1 MVDVYKHTQYCN
13 ASGRGYLMPTYN
25 EAVARERADGNR
37 SDWVAQLLRL
47 AREARGDDQFSEQQ
61 SFIFQR
67 FSANPLVRGFQ
78 QTVLYAL
85 RPFEMLANAMIA
97 LPQAPVPLPF
107 PIPAFLATLSA
118 QWGLQLNATI
128 GKVVSF
134 FFGYK
139 KENDRGEE
147 RQQREKADFATSDV
161 FTRFV
166 VVETNHSRMGG
177 GGR

>member
-118 QWGLQLNATI
+118 QWGCNSMRRLARSSASSLAT
-128 GKVVSF
+128 KRERSR
-134 FFGYK
+134 
-139 KENDRGEE
+139 RGAPAA
-147 RQQREKADFATSDV
+147 RE
-161 FTRFV
+161 
-166 VVETNHSRMGG
+166 G
-177 GGR
+177 